1 MTLSMKRIYSTYLTG
16 LTFCFSFL
24 VWFAAVVTAFAL
36 MLSMVGC
43 ASETPELVKASIVKT
58 PGLYLVSVGNG
69 DQDNITL
76 RALNT
81 MKAADIV
88 FCRKDAVKDFPHL
101 LKGKQIEETS
111 LNIHRTFMRKK
122 TADYPKA
129 LQEVKRV
136 SGIVRSAIAE
146 GKTVVV
152 LDSGDPTIY
161 GPNMWFMEAFEDLN
175 PEIVPGVSCFNCAN
189 AALRKGVAAGE
200 KTRSVILSNG
210 MDIEKLA
217 EAKTSMVFFTM
228 HLSLQDI
235 VAKLKPH
242 YGGDTPIAIVGNA
255 GYSKKEC
262 IYRGTLDTI
271 LEQTKGKK
279 LPIHLVYVGD
289 FLTKR
294 YGIKET
300 EKELAGKAD
309 AKTSKQVAKENSKP
323 LVLSEWN
330 MPMPT
335 ILGDPQLHAKLES
348 IFVTTKN
355 AFGMIR
361 KVNLI
366 QCNQFHNR
374 PSQARLLANAR
385 KKREDGKNKTR
396 WKKEG
401 RGMCLGMASGFLA
414 SHYAIKAM
422 YGDEIPDIED
432 FTLGSNCPM
441 VGLWDSL
448 NLVCAK
454 NLTRGDPD
462 SAPTRG
468 SFSFTITRA
477 SDGRS
482 ITFTFAKAYQEKFGR
497 FFDMKWH
504 PEKHKD
510 AKGEIRQLKGEMIKS
525 LLTRFANGDYGY
537 FEVVKSN
544 G

>member
-1 MTLSMKRIYSTYLTG
+1 MTLYMKRIYSTYLTG

-24 VWFAAVVTAFAL
+24 VWSAAVVTAFAL
-36 MLSMVGC
+36 MFSMVGC
-43 ASETPELVKASIVKT
+43 ASGTPEFVKAGIVKT

-81 MKAADIV
+81 IKAADVV
-88 FCRKDAVKDFPHL
+88 FCGKYAEKEFSNL
-101 LKGKQIEETS
+101 LRGKEIQRTT
-111 LNIHRTFMRKK
+111 LNVHRTFMRKK

-136 SGIVRSAIAE
+136 SGIVRGAIAK

-161 GPNMWFMEAFEDLN
+161 GPNMWFMEVFDDLN

-189 AALRKGVAAGE
+189 AALKKGVAAGE

-228 HLSLQDI
+228 HLSLQDM
-235 VAKLKPH
+235 VTKLKPH

-255 GYSKKEC
+255 GYREKER

-271 LEQTKGKK
+271 LEQTKGEK
-279 LPIHLVYVGD
+279 LPVHLVYVGD

-294 YGIKET
+294 YGIKEA

-309 AKTSKQVAKENSKP
+309 AKTGKQVVKENNKP

-355 AFGMIR
+355 AFGMVR

-366 QCNQFHNR
+366 QCNQFHTR
-374 PSQARLLANAR
+374 PIQARLLANAG
-385 KKREDGKNKTR
+385 KKREDGKNNAR
-396 WKKEG
+396 WKNEG
-401 RGMCLGMASGFLA
+401 GGMCLGMASGFLA
-414 SHYAIKAM
+414 SHYAIKTM
-422 YGDEIPDIED
+422 YGDEIPDIKD
-432 FTLGSNCPM
+432 FTMGSNCPM
-441 VGLWDSL
+441 AGLWDSL

-462 SAPTRG
+462 SAPTPG
-468 SFSFTITRA
+468 SFSFTITSA

-482 ITFTFAKAYQEKFGR
+482 ITFTFAKEYQEKFER
-497 FFDMKWH
+497 FFDMKWY
-504 PEKHKD
+504 PEKYKD
-510 AKGEIRQLKGEMIKS
+510 AKGEIRQLQGEMIKS
-525 LLTRFANGDYGY
+525 LLTRFANGNCGY